1 MPRVA
6 FSFLLG
12 FSCLLHYVI
21 LFAREGWGRRGG
33 RGLSAGSPMG
43 YNEGGAEIL
52 AGEGGGR
59 NVSFCDKFIKK
70 KARVK
75 GWGG

>member
-21 LFAREGWGRRGG
+21 LFAREGGKVAVGVVFQRAPLWGITREGRKYWLG
-33 RGLSAGSPMG
+33 RGRK
-43 YNEGGAEIL
+43 E
-52 AGEGGGR
+52 
-59 NVSFCDKFIKK
+59 C
-70 KARVK
+70 
-75 GWGG
+75 